1 MKKCIFNS
9 DCWQKS
15 LCINE
20 KTFGEDIKIAWD
32 AKLLFKDW
40 MKMNDEISKLCYAV
54 SQDMT

>member
-1 MKKCIFNS
+1 MKKCTFKS

-20 KTFGEDIKIAWD
+20 KTFGEDIKIAWN

-40 MKMNDEISKLCYAV
+40 MKMNDEI
-54 SQDMT
+54 